1 MALYLRSI
9 QGLYIARQTMS
20 FKTPIIHRMITMQVK
35 SAQEV
40 EYKVGETH
48 DEKNFRLHRPMSPH
62 LTIYKPQ
69 LTSIL
74 SITHRGTGVALSS
87 ITAGLGALFI
97 FTDVSTFVEFVHS
110 LQLPS
115 AAIMSAKALVA
126 YPFFYHLCNGIRH
139 LIWDA
144 GKCLTIKQVYSTGY
158 GVIAGSIILTII
170 SLAYST

>member
-1 MALYLRSI
+1 
-9 QGLYIARQTMS
+9 
-20 FKTPIIHRMITMQVK
+20 MITMQVK

-87 ITAGLGALFI
+87 ITAGLGAC
-97 FTDVSTFVEFVHS
+97 
-110 LQLPS
+110 
-115 AAIMSAKALVA
+115 KLV
-126 YPFFYHLCNGIRH
+126 
-139 LIWDA
+139 
-144 GKCLTIKQVYSTGY
+144 
-158 GVIAGSIILTII
+158 
-170 SLAYST
+170 